1 CLTAVPI
8 RLVVQR
14 LFANHETQSLDV
26 WYQGKDIGQCRITV
40 TPRAK
45 LDAKESEPVTGRPG
59 AYFVDANLGMHLDI
73 LGTPTPLQLDTWS
86 WFDSQRLPK
95 KYTVRTTVGTSR
107 VKISGDN
114 DTKKLDVE
122 LEIGERP

>member
-1 CLTAVPI
+1 MASKAFSGLIIAFWAVMMAALVRVEFFPAATRLTAVPI

-14 LFANHETQSLDV
+14 LFANHETQNLDV

-73 LGTPTPLQLDTWS
+73 LGTPTPLQLDTRS
-86 WFDSQRLPK
+86 W
-95 KYTVRTTVGTSR
+95 
-107 VKISGDN
+107 
-114 DTKKLDVE
+114 
-122 LEIGERP
+122 